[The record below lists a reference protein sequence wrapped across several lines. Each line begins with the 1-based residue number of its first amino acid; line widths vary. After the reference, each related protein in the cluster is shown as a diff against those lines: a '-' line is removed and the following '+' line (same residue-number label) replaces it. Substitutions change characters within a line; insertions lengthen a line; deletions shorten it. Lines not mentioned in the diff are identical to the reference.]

1 MYLFSNLKYFLDKK
15 NKTRFYFIIF
25 LIIIGTLLETVGIG
39 IILPILTFI
48 IKGKDFFLD
57 LKFVSDNQI
66 LVNYFTLKNDKEI
79 LISSLILISSIF
91 LLKNI
96 FLVFLSWTKEN
107 FNFNLRSNLSTKLFS
122 IYLNKD
128 YKAFYEKNSAQYISL
143 VLNQVSALVD
153 GIAAL
158 IFLLNEFFIFT
169 CIFILLAIVEPE
181 GSFIVLFFLGI
192 AFFLTLF
199 KTKKTIKK
207 WAEVKFRKDQLQIK
221 NLSEGF
227 SMFKYLKV
235 LSFEKFFSSNFFAN
249 NKQVNDASKIQVF
262 ISSLPKQLFELFV
275 VLGLCLLI
283 LVLISKNYNTISIL
297 PTIGVFVVAAARF
310 MPSINRILQS
320 FQTIKFSSPAIK
332 VLKKEFHS
340 DESQNS
346 KKNFHSVK
354 FHNSIELNK
363 VNFSYGKKSIFTD
376 LNLKIIKRDV
386 IGIIGKTGIGKSTL
400 IDVIMGLSKA
410 YRGQIL
416 CDGYDITEAE
426 LFRNIKIGYVPQSIF
441 LMDDSV
447 LNNISLGK
455 PAFDKKNFQDILSI
469 SQLKDFVENLPNKQN
484 SIIGENGIKISGGQ
498 KQRIG
503 IARALYNDPS
513 LLILDEATNALD
525 YETEKEI
532 ISAIVNS
539 KKNMTIIIITH
550 RQSILNYCNK
560 VYKISSNNLE
570 IQQKENL

>member
-1 MYLFSNLKYFLDKK
+1 KK

-199 KTKKTIKK
+199 KTKK
-207 WAEVKFRKDQLQIK
+207 
-221 NLSEGF
+221 
-227 SMFKYLKV
+227 
-235 LSFEKFFSSNFFAN
+235 
-249 NKQVNDASKIQVF
+249 
-262 ISSLPKQLFELFV
+262 
-275 VLGLCLLI
+275 
-283 LVLISKNYNTISIL
+283 
-297 PTIGVFVVAAARF
+297 
-310 MPSINRILQS
+310 
-320 FQTIKFSSPAIK
+320 
-332 VLKKEFHS
+332 
-340 DESQNS
+340 
-346 KKNFHSVK
+346 
-354 FHNSIELNK
+354 
-363 VNFSYGKKSIFTD
+363 
-376 LNLKIIKRDV
+376 
-386 IGIIGKTGIGKSTL
+386 
-400 IDVIMGLSKA
+400 
-410 YRGQIL
+410 
-416 CDGYDITEAE
+416 
-426 LFRNIKIGYVPQSIF
+426 
-441 LMDDSV
+441 
-447 LNNISLGK
+447 
-455 PAFDKKNFQDILSI
+455 
-469 SQLKDFVENLPNKQN
+469 
-484 SIIGENGIKISGGQ
+484 
-498 KQRIG
+498 
-503 IARALYNDPS
+503 
-513 LLILDEATNALD
+513 
-525 YETEKEI
+525 
-532 ISAIVNS
+532 
-539 KKNMTIIIITH
+539 
-550 RQSILNYCNK
+550 
-560 VYKISSNNLE
+560 
-570 IQQKENL
+570 